1 MSFDEELRDLLDG
14 SVAEALAAS
23 EVEIAQLHLAIKS
36 RTLIGQATG
45 MLMLLLDVG
54 EDQALDYLRRLS
66 SHTNRKLTELAEEV
80 VATRALPDV
89 EH

>member
-23 EVEIAQLHLAIKS
+23 EVEVAQLHLAMKS

-45 MLMLLLDVG
+45 MLMLLLDIG
-54 EDQALDYLRRLS
+54 EDQAFDYLRRVS
-66 SHTNRKLTELAEEV
+66 SHTNRKLTDVAEEV

-89 EH
+89 EQ

>member
-1 MSFDEELRDLLDG
+1 MSFDDELRDLLDG

-23 EVEIAQLHLAIKS
+23 EVEIAQLHLAMKS

-45 MLMLLLDVG
+45 MLMLLSDIG
-54 EDQALDYLRRLS
+54 EDQAFDYLRRVS
-66 SHTNRKLTELAEEV
+66 SHTNRKLTEVAEEV

>member
-1 MSFDEELRDLLDG
+1 MSFDDELRDLLDG

-23 EVEIAQLHLAIKS
+23 EVEIAQLHLAMRS

-45 MLMLLLDVG
+45 MLMLLMDIG
-54 EDQALDYLRRLS
+54 EDQAFEYLRRVS
-66 SHTNRKLTELAEEV
+66 SHTNRKLTEVAEQV

>member
-36 RTLIGQATG
+36 RTRIGQATG